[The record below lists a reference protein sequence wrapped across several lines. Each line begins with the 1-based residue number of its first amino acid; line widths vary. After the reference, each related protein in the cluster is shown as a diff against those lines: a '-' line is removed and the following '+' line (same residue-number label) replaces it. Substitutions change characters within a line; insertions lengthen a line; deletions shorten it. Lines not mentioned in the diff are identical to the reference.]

1 MNPLKALTN
10 LRAALAPK
18 RCGATL
24 WSVERGHRAAGFRER
39 FHGRFGYPFNRPTI
53 EREKFYRRPLAQ
65 DDVLLD
71 DVLSPSGNVVEQPL
85 GARRCLKR

>member
-53 EREKFYRRPLAQ
+53 EREKFYGDRSRKTTFFWTMFFRRLEMSWS
-65 DDVLLD
+65 
-71 DVLSPSGNVVEQPL
+71 SPWEPED
-85 GARRCLKR
+85 A